1 MPTIFAAGTPNG
13 NGYYSG
19 VTVTTAA
26 ALLTQLKTSL
36 EAAGQTVTD
45 EIAANNKII
54 ARGVDQGDYCYKIY
68 QTSLVSGT
76 EHKLSLRGDR
86 SAGGAGTDLSPDTI
100 EIPFSDDGDSVLYLA
115 ADAGG
120 ECITVINGTL
130 DSKGIHGGWLERRR
144 LADKG
149 AWMVGYLDFWLT
161 NCYFA
166 TDVNNTAW
174 AEAKR
179 YFYSAAES
187 FTNPIGH
194 YTFLWDT
201 CGAYTGGISSSVS
214 STSFNYKPFLGAVDP
229 ISLEPKLLPYGYA
242 QGATSYNTYPTNHP
256 ATQGRG
262 LHLPGFVRFARTGLG
277 YLDAGEQ
284 KRDGTQTFISSG
296 NKGTTGQTGYQGFQ
310 IAA

>member
-1 MPTIFAAGTPNG
+1 MPTIYAAGTPNG

-19 VTVTTAA
+19 ITVSTAEG
-26 ALLTQLKTSL
+26 LLTQIKTTL

-45 EIAANNKII
+45 DISANNKII

-76 EHKLSLRGDR
+76 EYKLSLRGDD
-86 SAGGAGTDLSPDTI
+86 STGGVGTNLSPDMVN
-100 EIPFSDDGDSVLYLA
+100 IPFSTDGDSVLYLT
-115 ADAGG
+115 ADAAA
-120 ECITVINGTL
+120 ECVTVINGTL
-130 DSKGIHGGWLERRR
+130 DSKGIHAGWLEKRR
-144 LADKG
+144 LVDKG

-161 NCYFA
+161 NTYFA
-166 TDVNNTAW
+166 KDVHNNAW

-179 YFYSAAES
+179 YFYSGAES

-201 CGAYTGGISSSVS
+201 CTAHTGATSQSVS
-214 STSFNYKPFLGAVDP
+214 TTSFNYKPFLGAVDP

-242 QGATSYNTYPTNHP
+242 QGASAHNTYDAGSDANF
-256 ATQGRG
+256 GRG

-277 YLDAGEQ
+277 YCDAGEQ
-284 KRDGTQTFISSG
+284 KRDGSQTFISAG
-296 NKGTTGQTGYQGFQ
+296 GKGTAGQSGFQGFQ
-310 IAA
+310 ISS